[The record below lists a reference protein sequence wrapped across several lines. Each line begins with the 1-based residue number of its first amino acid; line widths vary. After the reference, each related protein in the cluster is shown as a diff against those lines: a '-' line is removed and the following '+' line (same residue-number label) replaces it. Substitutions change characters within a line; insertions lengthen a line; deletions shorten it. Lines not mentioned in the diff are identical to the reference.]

1 MEILLVEDDAA
12 QAVAGAEFFR
22 RLGHTVRCADT
33 GPQALTH
40 CRRQPPDLVVAG
52 LHPPGLDGLALT
64 QAVRQ
69 QAAPR
74 WQPVILIAAAWDEN
88 LRTQAFAAGADACFA
103 KPLQAAALGAR
114 LDAIARLAQMQRDA
128 ETHLSRIDRYL
139 AAEAEDLRVARH
151 LVEHQM
157 APGDPRLL
165 DDPAVQHWRQT
176 CPSRGGDMLSMARA
190 PSGALHVM
198 LADAD
203 GTGLSAYVSLLPI
216 IGPFYRM
223 TEKGFPL
230 ATIARELNLKVHHAL
245 PADRPVAAQLVAVD
259 TREGIV
265 SVWNGGMPPAFM
277 LDGFGRHFR
286 TLPLRHPPLGA
297 LADEVFDDRLEQHAF
312 TRGEQLVM
320 VSDGLLEAVGPQGR
334 RFGEQG
340 LSDALAGLPRSQRRA
355 EVMAAL
361 AAHLDGRTA
370 ADDMSLVLID
380 CEKEAPPPAAAPHK
394 PVRQRGAS
402 SWHFSLRLGA
412 SELAHL
418 DVVPLLLNVAA
429 QLNATHE
436 RGGELFVIL
445 SELYNNA
452 LDHGVLRM
460 DSALKLSPDGMETWL
475 RVREERLAALLGGE
489 IELSVEQVNDAGR
502 TWLRI
507 GCRDSGP
514 GFDVGAVVDGAQ
526 AKPAP
531 MAPSTLPFG
540 RGLMLVR
547 HLAQRLDFNETGN
560 EITALLLLDGEAGT
574 PAP

>member
-1 MEILLVEDDAA
+1 MEILLVEDDTAE
-12 QAVAGAEFFR
+12 AVVGAEFFR
-22 RLGHTVRCADT
+22 RLGHAVHCVDT
-33 GPQALTH
+33 GTQALEH
-40 CRRQPPDLVVAG
+40 YRRQPVDLVVAG
-52 LHPPGLDGLALT
+52 LHPPGLDGFALT
-64 QAVRQ
+64 QAIQ
-69 QAAPR
+69 QHAASH
-74 WQPVILIAAAWDEN
+74 WQPVILIAAAWDES
-88 LRTQAFAAGADACFA
+88 LRAQAFAAGVDACFA
-103 KPLQAAALGAR
+103 KPLQPAAVGAR
-114 LDAIARLAQMQRDA
+114 LDVIARLGKMQRDA
-128 ETHLSRIDRYL
+128 ETHLNRLDRYL
-139 AAEAEDLRVARH
+139 VAEAEDLRVARH

-190 PSGALHVM
+190 PSGVLHVM

-203 GTGLSAYVSLLPI
+203 STGLSAYISLLPI

-230 ATIARELNLKVHHAL
+230 ATIVRELNLKVRHAL

-259 TREGIV
+259 TREGII
-265 SVWNGGMPPAFM
+265 SVWNGGMPSAFI

-286 TLPLRHPPLGA
+286 TLSLRHPPLGV
-297 LADEVFDDRLEQHAF
+297 LTDEAFDDRLEPHAF

-320 VSDGLLEAVGPQGR
+320 ASDGLLEAASPQGR

-340 LSDALAGLPRSQRRA
+340 LIDALAGLPRSQRRA

-361 AAHLDGRTA
+361 AAHLHGCA
-370 ADDMSLVLID
+370 AVDDMSLVLID
-380 CEKEAPPPAAAPHK
+380 CEKEAAPTAPPHK
-394 PVRQRGAS
+394 PARPRDVG

-452 LDHGVLRM
+452 LDHGVLRL
-460 DSALKLSPDGMETWL
+460 DSSLKLSPDGMETWL
-475 RVREERLAALLGGE
+475 RVREERLAALSGGE
-489 IELSVEQVNDAGR
+489 IELSVEQVIDAGQ

-514 GFDVGAVVDGAQ
+514 GFDVRAFVDGAQ
-526 AKPAP
+526 SKPAP
-531 MAPSTLPFG
+531 LAPSTLPFG

-547 HLAQRLDFNETGN
+547 HLAQRLDFNEAGN
-560 EITALLLLDGEAGT
+560 EITALLLLDGEGK
-574 PAP
+574 APSM